1 MLLNIQKIFAN
12 AEEAKPA
19 DMAETPETEE
29 MPASGEA
36 PGDASPDETTADA
49 GEAGEPE
56 ERDAAGDGEEAA
68 TEEAP
73 VDEHDAEA
81 NNPSM
86 FPVGEPMTGDFA
98 KFFSGKTYLNHLVP
112 RGGAVINMTFE
123 PGCRSN
129 WHIHHNGGQV
139 LLVTGGAGWYQE
151 EGKEPR
157 PLRPGDIVRVPAEIK
172 HWHGA
177 AKDSWM
183 SHLLVPIA
191 VPGASNAFLEA
202 VEDKEYDALPASK
215 EDGADDSLMSHLG
228 AKLFGKP

>member
-12 AEEAKPA
+12 TEEAKSDEPA
-19 DMAETPETEE
+19 ATPELEE
-29 MPASGEA
+29 LLPQADSSGAAAEGGA
-36 PGDASPDETTADA
+36 AEENGGTADDSENA
-49 GEAGEPE
+49 ASDDAE
-56 ERDAAGDGEEAA
+56 ETAAEE
-68 TEEAP
+68 P
-73 VDEHDAEA
+73 VDEHDAEQ
-81 NNPSM
+81 NNPSV

-98 KFFSGKTYLNHLVP
+98 KFFSGKTYLNQLVP
-112 RGGAVINMTFE
+112 HGGAVINMTFE

-157 PLRPGDIVRVPAEIK
+157 PLRPGDVVRVPAEIK

-202 VEDKEYDALPASK
+202 VEDKEYDALPPAK

-228 AKLFGKP
+228 AKLFGKQ

>member
-12 AEEAKPA
+12 AEETKPA
-19 DMAETPETEE
+19 EPTETPEAAEQETPAEETEVAAE
-29 MPASGEA
+29 SETATEN
-36 PGDASPDETTADA
+36 GDAADSGQEEADGDA
-49 GEAGEPE
+49 GEAV
-56 ERDAAGDGEEAA
+56 
-68 TEEAP
+68 TEEEP

-81 NNPSM
+81 NNPSI

-98 KFFSGKTYLNHLVP
+98 KFFSGKTYLNQLVP

-177 AKDSWM
+177 AKDSWL

-202 VEDKEYDALPASK
+202 VEDKDYDALPSAK

-228 AKLFGKP
+228 AKLFGKS

>member
-1 MLLNIQKIFAN
+1 
-12 AEEAKPA
+12 
-19 DMAETPETEE
+19 
-29 MPASGEA
+29 
-36 PGDASPDETTADA
+36 
-49 GEAGEPE
+49 
-56 ERDAAGDGEEAA
+56 
-68 TEEAP
+68 
-73 VDEHDAEA
+73 
-81 NNPSM
+81 
-86 FPVGEPMTGDFA
+86 MTGDFA

-157 PLRPGDIVRVPAEIK
+157 PLRPGDVVRVPAEIK

-202 VEDKEYDALPASK
+202 VEDKEYDALPPSR

-228 AKLFGKP
+228 AKLFGKQ

>member
-12 AEEAKPA
+12 TEEAKPA
-19 DMAETPETEE
+19 ESTATPELEE
-29 MPASGEA
+29 LLPHADASG
-36 PGDASPDETTADA
+36 TAA
-49 GEAGEPE
+49 EGG
-56 ERDAAGDGEEAA
+56 A
-68 TEEAP
+68 TEENGEAADDSENAAPDDAEETAAEEP
-73 VDEHDAEA
+73 VDELDAEQ
-81 NNPSM
+81 NNPSV

-98 KFFSGKTYLNHLVP
+98 KFFSGKTYLNQLVP
-112 RGGAVINMTFE
+112 HGGAVINMTFE

-151 EGKEPR
+151 EGKEAR

-191 VPGASNAFLEA
+191 VPGASNAFLEV
-202 VEDKEYDALPASK
+202 VEDKEYDALPPAK

>member
-12 AEEAKPA
+12 TEEAKPA
-19 DMAETPETEE
+19 ESAATPELEE
-29 MPASGEA
+29 LLPHADASGAAAGE
-36 PGDASPDETTADA
+36 GTTAEN
-49 GEAGEPE
+49 GEAADDSEKTACDEAE
-56 ERDAAGDGEEAA
+56 ETAAEEL
-68 TEEAP
+68 
-73 VDEHDAEA
+73 VDEHDAA
-81 NNPSM
+81 KNNPSI

-98 KFFSGKTYLNHLVP
+98 NFFSGKTYLNQLVP
-112 RGGAVINMTFE
+112 HGGAVINMTFE

-157 PLRPGDIVRVPAEIK
+157 PLRPGDVVRVPAEIK

-202 VEDKEYDALPASK
+202 VEDKAYDALPPSK
-215 EDGADDSLMSHLG
+215 EDDAGDSLMSHLG
-228 AKLFGKP
+228 AKLFGKQ

>member
-19 DMAETPETEE
+19 EPTETPELEE
-29 MPASGEA
+29 LLPQAGSSGTAAEGGA
-36 PGDASPDETTADA
+36 AEENGETADDSENA
-49 GEAGEPE
+49 APDDAE
-56 ERDAAGDGEEAA
+56 ETAAEE
-68 TEEAP
+68 P
-73 VDEHDAEA
+73 VDEHDAEQ
-81 NNPSM
+81 NNPSV

-202 VEDKEYDALPASK
+202 VEDKEYDALPPAK

-228 AKLFGKP
+228 AKLFGKQ

>member
-12 AEEAKPA
+12 TEEAKSDEPTA
-19 DMAETPETEE
+19 TPELEE
-29 MPASGEA
+29 LLPQAESSGAAAEGGA
-36 PGDASPDETTADA
+36 AEENGETADDSENA
-49 GEAGEPE
+49 APDDAE
-56 ERDAAGDGEEAA
+56 ETAAEE
-68 TEEAP
+68 P
-73 VDEHDAEA
+73 VDEHDAEQ
-81 NNPSM
+81 NNPSV

-98 KFFSGKTYLNHLVP
+98 NFFSGKTYLNQLVP

-151 EGKEPR
+151 EGKEPQ

-228 AKLFGKP
+228 AKLFGKQ